1 MYISDS
7 DSDNDSDIEQ
17 YDDMEEA
24 FALETASIASSSTND
39 PLDYD
44 SDSGSESIII
54 DDMNNNSDS
63 DSDSDEEPEYITEIF
78 QEDSGHLYMD
88 KTNNEYYIGFCKPM
102 HRPCLILMANSVS
115 PTTFFHH
122 SYERICQYLQH
133 YSSLM
138 LRTPKLEIMQLH
150 ITDDEIY
157 SIVIKTH
164 WLRLVQRN
172 WKRVFRERKEII
184 RRRMTIESLKTYEL
198 TSKFPYGLR
207 TLPGL
212 NGMMSVYRNLERAA
226 A

>member
-7 DSDNDSDIEQ
+7 DGDSDIEQ
-17 YDDMEEA
+17 YDDVEET
-24 FALETASIASSSTND
+24 FALETASIASSSTVVS
-39 PLDYD
+39 LGYD
-44 SDSGSESIII
+44 SDTDSESIII
-54 DDMNNNSDS
+54 DDMNNNS

-78 QEDSGHLYMD
+78 QEDSAHLYMD

-172 WKRVFRERKEII
+172 WKRVFRERTEII
-184 RRRMTIESLKTYEL
+184 RRRMKIESLRIYEL

-207 TLPGL
+207 TMPGL
-212 NGMMSVYRNLERAA
+212 NGMMSVYKNTSQNEMTE
-226 A
+226 